1 MNQSELL
8 HFLLAAS
15 YNKAMIY
22 SVSGKLV
29 LKGVNFAVV
38 ETGGLG
44 LKVFAPARTLAGIR
58 ATDETVKFFT
68 YFNVRENGME
78 LYGFLSEKELNFFEM
93 LISVSG
99 VGPKSAL
106 AILDVAKLD
115 ELAAAIK
122 EGRPDL
128 MTRASGVGRRTAE
141 RIIVELRNK
150 VQSSKAGS
158 VVEKM
163 EGDAD
168 LIEALSNLGYR
179 REEARAALA
188 KIDGNTTDVT
198 DRLKAALKLLSNHAN
213 S

>member
-1 MNQSELL
+1 
-8 HFLLAAS
+8 
-15 YNKAMIY
+15 MIY

-29 LKGVNFAVV
+29 LKGANFVVV

-44 LKVFAPARTLAGIR
+44 LKVFAPARTLGSIR
-58 ATDETVKFFT
+58 AADETIKLFT

-78 LYGFLSEKELNFFEM
+78 LYGFLSEEELVFFEM

-128 MTRASGVGRRTAE
+128 MTRASGVGRKTAE

-179 REEARAALA
+179 REEARAALG
-188 KIDGNTTDVT
+188 KVDGNTTDVT
-198 DRLKAALKLLSNHAN
+198 DRLKAALKLLSSRAN
-213 S
+213 